1 MSQGINYLHSHSGIE
16 RTLKDKNIVNKSH
29 VLVDEQ
35 FKDLF
40 DDCAKPIKSIV
51 VSDKK
56 YFKVPILSFV
66 NKGGI
71 FKNFYI

>member
-1 MSQGINYLHSHSGIE
+1 MKENILYLHSHSGIE
-16 RTLKDKNIVNKSH
+16 RTLKDKDIVNKSH

-51 VSDKK
+51 VSGKK

-71 FKNFYI
+71 FKNLDR